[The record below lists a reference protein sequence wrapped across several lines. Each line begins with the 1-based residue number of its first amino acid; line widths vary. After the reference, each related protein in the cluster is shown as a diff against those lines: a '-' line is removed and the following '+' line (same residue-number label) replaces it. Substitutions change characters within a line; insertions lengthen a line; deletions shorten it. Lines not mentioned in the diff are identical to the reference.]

1 MCFFMSYKKLLI
13 KNGLWAQD
21 NNTTVNWIQDKE
33 GSSFYVDI
41 FPKPILS

>member
-1 MCFFMSYKKLLI
+1 MVCVPK
-13 KNGLWAQD
+13 

-41 FPKPILS
+41 FPKQILS